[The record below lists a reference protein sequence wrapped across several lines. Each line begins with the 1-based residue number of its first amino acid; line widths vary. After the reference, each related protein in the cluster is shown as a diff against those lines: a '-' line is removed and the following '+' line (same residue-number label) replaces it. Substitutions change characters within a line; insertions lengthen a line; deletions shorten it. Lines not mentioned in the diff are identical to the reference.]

1 MQIISPHH
9 HHAGVA
15 EETRVCIYVG
25 NVLQTEPITKRTAIY
40 ETRTYGGVRGAPHRF
55 MR

>member
-1 MQIISPHH
+1 MKLLLKYIALNLLGINQ
-9 HHAGVA
+9 
-15 EETRVCIYVG
+15 
-25 NVLQTEPITKRTAIY
+25 PITKRTAVH